1 MKIVPS
7 TKHSYAYV
15 EWDSTDQQQIQK
27 LHQSI
32 SSAPLA
38 VPSLK
43 GLQIE
48 IAEHDILPEDK
59 RNALIKGR
67 FLALDEQQDRECL

>member
-38 VPSLK
+38 VPSLR

-59 RNALIKGR
+59 RNALIEGR
-67 FLALDEQQDRECL
+67 FLALDEQRDRECL